1 MSALPPFSA
10 VLDEHRAVVWRY
22 LVASVGPTDAADCF
36 QETFLAALR
45 AYPSLRDGSDV
56 RGWLLTVAHSKVVD
70 AWRATQRR
78 AVPVDAVPERPAA
91 APASAPAEGD
101 DELWAAVK
109 RLPPKQRAAVVSR
122 FVGDLAYAEVAI
134 VVGCS
139 EDAAR
144 QNVSSGL
151 RALREELS
159 R

>member
-1 MSALPPFSA
+1 MSDLPPFSA

-22 LVASVGPTDAADCF
+22 LVASVGPADAADCF

-45 AYPSLRDGSDV
+45 AYPSLRDGSNV

-78 AVPVDAVPERPAA
+78 PVPVAAVPEGTA
-91 APASAPAEGD
+91 APVADGD
-101 DELWAAVK
+101 DELWAAVR
-109 RLPPKQRAAVVSR
+109 RLPPKQRTAVVSR
-122 FVGDLAYAEVAI
+122 FLGDLTYADVAA

-144 QNVSSGL
+144 QNVSAGL
-151 RALREELS
+151 KALREELS